1 VLVEVA
7 KKVEKVPQV

>member
-7 KKVEKVPQV
+7 KKVEKVLQV